1 MSSAD
6 QLVITPEAQRLY
18 RKARLYSLLGMR
30 QRASELCRSTLK
42 LGDHAL
48 ARKLLARMELP
59 GEEYFEVLRRMHS
72 YLKPKNYVE
81 IGIWKGKSLRL
92 AASDARV
99 LGIDP
104 APQLKRPAGA
114 HMQIFSETSDD
125 FFAHHHL
132 PELLGGEAVELALID
147 GMHKFEYALRDFIN
161 LERYSKSG
169 SIILFHDC
177 YPIDEPS
184 AQRERQTL
192 FWSGDIWR
200 VILLLK
206 KHRPDL
212 SVHTILTPPSGL
224 GMVLNPDSR
233 STVLTE
239 RLEQIIAEG
248 FAMTYAALAERK
260 SELLNGC
267 PNNWGKIRALLD
279 ARREAWRR

>member
-1 MSSAD
+1 MSSAN
-6 QLVITPEAQRLY
+6 QPGSSPEAQRLY
-18 RKARLYSLLGMR
+18 RQAQLYSLLGMR
-30 QRASELCRSTLK
+30 QRASELSRSALQ

-48 ARKLLARMELP
+48 ARKLLARLELP
-59 GEEYFEVLRRMHS
+59 GDEYFEVLRRMHR

-92 AASDARV
+92 AAPDTRV

-104 APQLKRPAGA
+104 APRLKRPAGA

-125 FFAHHHL
+125 FFSNHQL
-132 PELLGGEAVELALID
+132 SELLGGEALELALID

-161 LERYSKSG
+161 LERYSKPG
-169 SIILFHDC
+169 TIILFHDC
-177 YPIDEPS
+177 YPVDEPS
-184 AQRERQTL
+184 AERERKTL

-206 KHRPDL
+206 KYRPDL

-224 GMVLNPDSR
+224 GMVLNPNSR
-233 STVLTE
+233 STVLSE
-239 RLEQIIAEG
+239 RLEQIVAEG
-248 FAMTYAALAERK
+248 FAMTYAALAAGK
-260 SELLNGC
+260 AELLNGC
-267 PNNWGKIRALLD
+267 PNKWSKIRELLD